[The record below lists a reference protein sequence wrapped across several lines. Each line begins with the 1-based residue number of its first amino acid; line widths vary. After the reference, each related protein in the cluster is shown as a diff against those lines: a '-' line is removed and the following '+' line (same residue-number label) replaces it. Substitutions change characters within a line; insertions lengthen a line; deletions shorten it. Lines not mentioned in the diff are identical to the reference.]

1 MSQSRSHNPFED
13 EDEDLQQHQ
22 QQQQH
27 RDSLKCTKMRQGR
40 SAPLVFSN
48 NPFND
53 DDAVAVDRNLKQDF
67 FDRVT
72 NLRSPSVAS
81 EMSPLLPD
89 DLSRGYQSSN
99 GTTSPSNMSINRTR
113 RRLTIPTKIF
123 TGSPQGKKPS
133 TPRRGRNN
141 NNSSNNSNSNNSNS
155 NNNKNNIILKE
166 LASGNDH
173 EQNIHME
180 YKFILLEDLGTAAS
194 WLILV
199 LPYVAFLVSILV
211 EYYTSISVSTM
222 GPAGTALRMSCF
234 LVTFGFIVYWARQME
249 IRCCCCFWY
258 IFGLLRNAKNDD
270 EEHQAKPA
278 DLYWFENPWIL
289 FPERYYI
296 LPLLLSL
303 LLVHEPVLIAINY
316 IPTLGSVSK
325 TRILHA
331 VSDASAGAGVQG
343 ILLIYLCL
351 IQGFRYHT
359 SDRSKQRAE
368 RQRKALQLRQ
378 AVKFVD
384 DDKHKHKEFISS
396 PRVIEN
402 YYEEYGDIDGSAFT
416 EHLRLP
422 NDPFN
427 SSSWADFLLPKI
439 MLWLVGVLS
448 CTMVAYTQHSH
459 GKTVTISNISLT
471 TNDTMYIVS
480 SLIYGSTIAL
490 WTYLIIIALYVTGE
504 TLRREPFLGTRPA
517 QLAYRILF
525 AHSALAIV
533 ALVMSSIQ
541 YIRKLQG
548 VLQGQSIVAIVKYGD
563 VTFSGMFGRLLSVTV
578 QVIITA
584 FIFLPPHTMDFD
596 EVGDDDDNNEHTELQ
611 ILNKNKRDKRLV
623 VHLAKHSKTCKLKTI
638 LCLVWFFLLLVSISS
653 SHLFHYLFS

>member
-1 MSQSRSHNPFED
+1 MSQSRSHNPFDDDDED
-13 EDEDLQQHQ
+13 DEDDEDLEHQQQQHQQHQ
-22 QQQQH
+22 QQQQQQQ
-27 RDSLKCTKMRQGR
+27 RDSLKYTKTRQGR

-48 NPFND
+48 PFHD
-53 DDAVAVDRNLKQDF
+53 DAVAVAVDRNLKEDF
-67 FDRVT
+67 DQAT
-72 NLRSPSVAS
+72 NLRSPSIHYQTSVTS

-99 GTTSPSNMSINRTR
+99 GTTSPSNMSANRTR

-123 TGSPQGKKPS
+123 TGSPHIKKPL

-141 NNSSNNSNSNNSNS
+141 KNSNNNS
-155 NNNKNNIILKE
+155 NNKNNIILKE

-180 YKFILLEDLGTAAS
+180 YKFILLEDCGTAAS
-194 WLILV
+194 WIILV

-211 EYYTSISVSTM
+211 EYYTSISFSTM
-222 GPAGTALRMSCF
+222 GLGSALRMSCF
-234 LVTFGFIVYWARQME
+234 FVTFGFIVYWAKQME

-258 IFGLLRNAKNDD
+258 KFGLLRNSISENDD
-270 EEHQAKPA
+270 EKQQTKPA

-303 LLVHEPVLIAINY
+303 LLVHEPILIAINY
-316 IPTLGSVSK
+316 IPALGSISK
-325 TRILHA
+325 TCTLRA

-396 PRVIEN
+396 PRVVEN

-459 GKTVTISNISLT
+459 GKTTTISHSSLT
-471 TNDTMYIVS
+471 NNDTMYIVS

-490 WTYLIIIALYVTGE
+490 WTYLIIISLYVTGE

-525 AHSALAIV
+525 AHSALAIA

-548 VLQGQSIVAIVKYGD
+548 VLQGQSIVTIVKHGD
-563 VTFSGMFGRLLSVTV
+563 VSFSGMFGRLLSVTV

-584 FIFLPPHTMDFD
+584 FIFLPPHTMDSD
-596 EVGDDDDNNEHTELQ
+596 EDGDDDDKNERTDLQ
-611 ILNKNKRDKRLV
+611 ILSKNKRDKRLV
-623 VHLAKHSKTCKLKTI
+623 VHLAKHSKTCKSL
-638 LCLVWFFLLLVSISS
+638 
-653 SHLFHYLFS
+653 